1 HPKGGAC
8 MKLIKAVVT
17 AGIAALVI
25 TSLPDIKRYFEL
37 KSM

>member
-1 HPKGGAC
+1 
-8 MKLIKAVVT
+8 MKLIKAIVT
-17 AGIAALVI
+17 AGIAALVV

>member
-1 HPKGGAC
+1 
-8 MKLIKAVVT
+8 MKLITALVT

>member
-1 HPKGGAC
+1 

-25 TSLPDIKRYFEL
+25 TSLPDIKR
-37 KSM
+37 

>member
-1 HPKGGAC
+1 
-8 MKLIKAVVT
+8 MKLIKAVLT

-25 TSLPDIKRYFEL
+25 TSLPDIKRYLEL

>member
-1 HPKGGAC
+1 

>member
-1 HPKGGAC
+1 
-8 MKLIKAVVT
+8 MKLIKALVT